1 MEEGAKEGSGAV
13 PRLETS
19 ARPLAVLV
27 FCTGNTTQ
35 PCSELLLFS
44 YLHHVTLALTPTPEL
59 PLLIFIFYFAFREIQ
74 LNFFQS
80 NSDGL
85 NVVKLQ
91 SEITEWF
98 SDDEVIQLR
107 ILIHFFSSV

>member
-1 MEEGAKEGSGAV
+1 M
-13 PRLETS
+13 
-19 ARPLAVLV
+19 
-27 FCTGNTTQ
+27 
-35 PCSELLLFS
+35 
-44 YLHHVTLALTPTPEL
+44 
-59 PLLIFIFYFAFREIQ
+59 FREIQ